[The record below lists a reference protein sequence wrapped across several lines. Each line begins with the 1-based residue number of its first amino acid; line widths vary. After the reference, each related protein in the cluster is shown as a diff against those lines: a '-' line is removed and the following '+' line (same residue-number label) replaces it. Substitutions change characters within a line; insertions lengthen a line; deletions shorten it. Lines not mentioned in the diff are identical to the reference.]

1 MRIWTLF
8 LLIGCSGDKDT
19 ATSDPAPPGVDW
31 RSLDAQEAG
40 PFSVGHRTLEHTYT
54 AFEGDKPRTITVDVW
69 YPTED
74 SSGDDAIYAYGSD
87 ALAFED
93 AAPAAPIHDGG
104 YPVHLHSHGFQG
116 WGATSS
122 FMMRHF
128 ASHGWVAVAPNHVG
142 NLLADHEDPLYTA
155 HYIHKLRD
163 LQESL
168 DILPDAAL
176 AGEPRLD
183 AVVLSGHSFG
193 ASYSTWGGAGARFD
207 AVEETCANESMP
219 AGGCTAAELAAFT
232 SGTLQDDRVA
242 AIIPMAGTVR
252 QSFFGETGYEAVT
265 EPVLFMSGTEDG
277 PDSSQEQWETATQAQ
292 MLWTSLE
299 GGCHQSFALGQCST
313 LDVELGYTIVNT
325 YALAFAR
332 KHILG
337 DDTYDS
343 LLDATEQPWEEAGA
357 QAR

>member
-1 MRIWTLF
+1 MHIWTW
-8 LLIGCSGDKDT
+8 LLLGCSGDKDT
-19 ATSDPAPPGVDW
+19 AAIDSAAPGVDW
-31 RSLDAQEAG
+31 QALNAQEAG

-54 AFEGDKPRTITVDVW
+54 AFDGDKPRTITVDVW
-69 YPTED
+69 YPTLD
-74 SSGDDAIYAYGSD
+74 SSGDDAVYAYGSD
-87 ALAFED
+87 ELAFED
-93 AAPAAPIHDGG
+93 AVPAPTIHDGG

-116 WGATSS
+116 WGATSA

-128 ASHGWVAVAPNHVG
+128 ASHGWVAVAPNHAG
-142 NLLADHEDPLYTA
+142 NMLADHQDPLYTA

-168 DILPDAAL
+168 DILSEASLD
-176 AGEPRLD
+176 GTVQLD

-207 AVEETCANESMP
+207 AVEETCANKAMP
-219 AGGCTAAELAAFT
+219 AGGCTDAELAAFT

-265 EPVLFMSGTEDG
+265 EPVLFMSGTEDN
-277 PDSSQEQWETATQAQ
+277 PDSSQNQWETATQAT
-292 MLWTSLE
+292 MLWASLE
-299 GGCHQSFALGQCST
+299 GGCHQTFALGQCST
-313 LDVELGYTIVNT
+313 LDVELGYTIANT

-337 DDTYDS
+337 DTTYDS
-343 LLDATEQPWEEAGA
+343 LLDASEQPWTEARA